1 MTEGFDPGALLARSY
16 TLPRGPRV
24 CLRLARTRDAGGIAD
39 LLWSHGHGQQPD
51 ELELARLV
59 RFDPRRQIVIV
70 ATALVDS
77 RETVVGVGAIELD
90 QGPRLLPSFVL
101 ADEHLTEGLS
111 ELLTAALVGRA
122 QLLARDRA
130 A

>member
-1 MTEGFDPGALLARSY
+1 VTEGFDPGALLARSY

-24 CLRLARTRDAGGIAD
+24 CLRLARTRDACGIAD
-39 LLWSHGHGQQPD
+39 LLWSHGQQPD
-51 ELELARLV
+51 ELELARLI

-90 QGPRLLPSFVL
+90 QGPHLLPSFVL
-101 ADEHLTEGLS
+101 VDEHLTEGLG

-122 QLLARDRA
+122 QLLSRDRA